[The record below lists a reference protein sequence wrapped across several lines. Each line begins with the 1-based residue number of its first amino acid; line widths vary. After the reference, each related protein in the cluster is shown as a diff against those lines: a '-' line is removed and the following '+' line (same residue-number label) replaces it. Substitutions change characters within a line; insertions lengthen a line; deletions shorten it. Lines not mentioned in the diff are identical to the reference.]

1 MRPKGADYDLKALD
15 TRGVFR
21 VMVTGNSIESVKT
34 AYMDTVKKNI
44 VELNTKN
51 EAEQKD
57 QYYYEQYGYFW
68 NIFTIEKVSVTND
81 DNECTVV
88 FCSVCDR

>member
-15 TRGVFR
+15 TMGVFR

-44 VELNTKN
+44 VELNAKN
-51 EAEQKD
+51 KAEPKD
-57 QYYYEQYGYFW
+57 RYYYELYGYFW
-68 NIFTIEKVSVTND
+68 NVFTIEKVADYGERKIVY
-81 DNECTVV
+81 
-88 FCSVCDR
+88 CSVCDM